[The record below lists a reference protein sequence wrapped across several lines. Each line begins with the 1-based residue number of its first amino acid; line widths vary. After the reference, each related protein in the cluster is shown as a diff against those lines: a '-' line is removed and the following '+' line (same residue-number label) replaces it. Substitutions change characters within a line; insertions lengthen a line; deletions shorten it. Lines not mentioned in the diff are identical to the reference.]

1 MTDPYIDDAFW
12 PLLAASEPVMHWKA
26 EDILAVMASESGLN
40 PRAYNKGGGAAGL
53 NQMMPATLKGLHYSD
68 PRPFQELAAS
78 EQLPWVLAFFKP
90 YVGKL
95 TSAARI
101 YAFDFLPATA
111 IGNDWSLQ
119 KTICGQNG
127 PYTWAYKDNPAFDAT
142 KKGYITGLDM
152 AVAAT
157 RGQNR
162 LGHRW
167 EDCVALL
174 NAARQSR
181 STDAPPGPRDSEPPP
196 PSAA

>member
-1 MTDPYIDDAFW
+1 MSDNLIDDAFW

-26 EDILAVMASESGLN
+26 EDIMAVMASESGLN
-40 PRAYNKGGGAAGL
+40 PSAFNKSGGASGL

-68 PRPFQELAAS
+68 PRPFHELAAS
-78 EQLPWVLAFFKP
+78 EQLPWILDFFRP

-95 TSAARI
+95 TSSARI

-119 KTICGQNG
+119 KVICGQRG
-127 PYTWAYKDNPAFDAT
+127 PFTWAYNDNRSFDAQ
-142 KKGYITGLDM
+142 KLGRITGLDM
-152 AVAAT
+152 AMAAT

-167 EDCVALL
+167 ENCMDLL
-174 NAARQSR
+174 NAARQATP
-181 STDAPPGPRDSEPPP
+181 TDAPPGPRDSSPPE
-196 PSAA
+196 AA